1 MLKNILKNYSKNFND
16 FKGFRRI
23 LNAALE
29 IERLQNVPIN
39 N

>member
-1 MLKNILKNYSKNFND
+1 MLKNILKNYSKIFND

-29 IERLQNVPIN
+29 KERLQNVYIN